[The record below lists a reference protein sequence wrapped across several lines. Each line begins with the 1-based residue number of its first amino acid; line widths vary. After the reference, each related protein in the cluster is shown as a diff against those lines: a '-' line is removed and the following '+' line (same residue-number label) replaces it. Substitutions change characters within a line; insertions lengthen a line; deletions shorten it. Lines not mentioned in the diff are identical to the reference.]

1 MKRFK
6 KINIIVISLTILLLV
21 ACGPQNPV
29 QESQEP
35 MVETAT
41 TIPIP
46 TKTQVPTLA
55 LTSTISVPTP
65 VPPISLEP
73 VTSAAYVQIDS
84 WSPDNLWLASWL
96 WMPENMAP
104 GIAPPGKLVFFNSQ
118 TDEICEFPDL
128 VISENYPEIF
138 WQADGHA
145 VVFHTNRYWGGL
157 PCQDLDPVNVN
168 EIELAE
174 APEEIR
180 SPNGTFRA
188 ETVFRGSDGGFDR
201 LTTIIRND
209 ATGQEMNRVN
219 WEIDTRLGSWTEYLG
234 GNWVTDDLFL
244 IHETRNQGP
253 LLIQAGGEIVQVA
266 PDLFDVPAPTTPQDS
281 YDWVSLRAVGS
292 SVDNEDLYHIL
303 LIGVGNEE
311 LFPKVLLFHSDS
323 DEVETLPYKHL
334 WNPGLSP
341 DGQWVLL
348 DSRPDID
355 GYESNAYYLRSADPS
370 GSQMRLFAEGSSWSA
385 WSPDQSEIVF
395 GWTGEF
401 IVFQFPSGD
410 ALNTWRTGEY
420 SSNQFVWSPNGHFL
434 ATSGNIPGKPGAA
447 LFVAAIGE
455 NSEDN

>member
-157 PCQDLDPVNVN
+157 PCQKSDHQMGPFVPKPFSAAQMVDL
-168 EIELAE
+168 
-174 APEEIR
+174 
-180 SPNGTFRA
+180 T
-188 ETVFRGSDGGFDR
+188 GS
-201 LTTIIRND
+201 
-209 ATGQEMNRVN
+209 
-219 WEIDTRLGSWTEYLG
+219 
-234 GNWVTDDLFL
+234 
-244 IHETRNQGP
+244 
-253 LLIQAGGEIVQVA
+253 LLSSGMMLQA
-266 PDLFDVPAPTTPQDS
+266 
-281 YDWVSLRAVGS
+281 R
-292 SVDNEDLYHIL
+292 
-303 LIGVGNEE
+303 
-311 LFPKVLLFHSDS
+311 K
-323 DEVETLPYKHL
+323 
-334 WNPGLSP
+334 
-341 DGQWVLL
+341 
-348 DSRPDID
+348 
-355 GYESNAYYLRSADPS
+355 
-370 GSQMRLFAEGSSWSA
+370 
-385 WSPDQSEIVF
+385 
-395 GWTGEF
+395 
-401 IVFQFPSGD
+401 
-410 ALNTWRTGEY
+410 
-420 SSNQFVWSPNGHFL
+420 
-434 ATSGNIPGKPGAA
+434 
-447 LFVAAIGE
+447 
-455 NSEDN
+455 